1 MKNYFRVI
9 SFILLGVLAPYI
21 SYAIFEGSLTS
32 AATASDEV
40 LVSLTVAATISVSS
54 PSDVN
59 LGTITGTGSAIATST
74 WSVITNNT
82 SGYRVDIKAADDPS
96 MLCISGGCNVGVDNI
111 ADYTPAAV
119 DVPETWSVV
128 ASDAEFGITVG
139 GTAASSTFSDG
150 GKFYDLT
157 TGYRHIGGEAA
168 QTAGTNVPVGY
179 KVEIGASKVQPT
191 GNYRSTV
198 TLQVTTL

>member
-1 MKNYFRVI
+1 MKNHFRII
-9 SFILLGVLAPYI
+9 SFILLGVLAPYMA
-21 SYAIFEGSLTS
+21 YAIFEGSSTL

-40 LVSLTVAATISVSS
+40 LVSLTVASTISVSS

-74 WSVITNNT
+74 WSVITNNS
-82 SGYRVDIKAADDPS
+82 SGYNVDIKAADDPA
-96 MLCISGGCNVGVDNI
+96 MQCISGGCGVGVDTI
-111 ADYTPAAV
+111 ADYTPASL
-119 DVPETWSVV
+119 DVPEVWSVA

-139 GTAASSTFSDG
+139 GTAASSTFNNG
-150 GKFYDLT
+150 EKFYDLT
-157 TGYRHIGGEAA
+157 TGYRSIGGELAE
-168 QTAGTNVPVGY
+168 TAGTNVPVGF